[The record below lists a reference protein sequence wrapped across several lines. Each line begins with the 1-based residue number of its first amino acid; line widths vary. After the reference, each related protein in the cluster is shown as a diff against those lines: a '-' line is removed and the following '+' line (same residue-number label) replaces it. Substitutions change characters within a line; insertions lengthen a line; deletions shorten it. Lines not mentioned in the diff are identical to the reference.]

1 MKKLVPHACLFVR
14 YALAM
19 ALLGCLAAPAMATT
33 EILAPE
39 TIEAVQG
46 YNDAAD
52 TVEPVDVED
61 KTVPFTRALRVSR
74 ATPASYSY
82 AATLIWPTVAPVRK
96 GDLIVATFYVR
107 KLTPT
112 QGSLAIE
119 MTLQQNDEPYT
130 STLDYPAGEASF
142 QIRYALQAQ
151 SFEVGGVS
159 VINHGTVADPLPPE
173 IVETFAYYYP
183 GRGDP
188 DAPWRQAAEARIADI
203 RQGSMVLRVVDTSG
217 NPVKDAEITLAQS
230 NSLFVWS
237 TAVSALSLVCS
248 AGEPEDT
255 QRDCPDE
262 DVLNTTV
269 LTIQDY
275 ARLRTELRANFTGA
289 SFYNDLK
296 WTDWHFDRE
305 LALEGLAWFER
316 NKIAYTR
323 GHNLIWPS
331 FDPDFLMPNDIIN
344 RATPTDEVAR
354 LVDERMREQVNALKG
369 KIPEWDVLNEPFTNY
384 DIQGRIATS
393 GLEAIEG
400 VLPASSVARWF
411 QLARA
416 ADPDAKL
423 FLNDFGI
430 LERLNPVQQQYDLA
444 LLQYVQHLGGPVDG
458 MGFQGHFGASGPQFA
473 DMQRVIDDF
482 APHVETMSLTEFDFT
497 TLDPTLQADVTR
509 DVMTFIF
516 SQPEFNLF
524 QMWGFWDGDHWLGNA
539 PLFSRDWTLK
549 PSGAVWRDLTQNTWR
564 TNISGTSDG
573 DGVFAA
579 DAFYGTY
586 DISVSA
592 AGKTCTSSASFTS
605 SGQTLTIV
613 ADC

>member
-1 MKKLVPHACLFVR
+1 
-14 YALAM
+14 
-19 ALLGCLAAPAMATT
+19 
-33 EILAPE
+33 
-39 TIEAVQG
+39 
-46 YNDAAD
+46 
-52 TVEPVDVED
+52 
-61 KTVPFTRALRVSR
+61 
-74 ATPASYSY
+74 
-82 AATLIWPTVAPVRK
+82 
-96 GDLIVATFYVR
+96 
-107 KLTPT
+107 
-112 QGSLAIE
+112 
-119 MTLQQNDEPYT
+119 
-130 STLDYPAGEASF
+130 
-142 QIRYALQAQ
+142 
-151 SFEVGGVS
+151 
-159 VINHGTVADPLPPE
+159 
-173 IVETFAYYYP
+173 
-183 GRGDP
+183 
-188 DAPWRQAAEARIADI
+188 
-203 RQGSMVLRVVDTSG
+203 
-217 NPVKDAEITLAQS
+217 
-230 NSLFVWS
+230 
-237 TAVSALSLVCS
+237 
-248 AGEPEDT
+248 
-255 QRDCPDE
+255 
-262 DVLNTTV
+262 
-269 LTIQDY
+269 
-275 ARLRTELRANFTGA
+275 
-289 SFYNDLK
+289 
-296 WTDWHFDRE
+296 
-305 LALEGLAWFER
+305 
-316 NKIAYTR
+316 
-323 GHNLIWPS
+323 
-331 FDPDFLMPNDIIN
+331 MPNDIIN

>member
-130 STLDYPAGEASF
+130 STLDSTAPVDVDGWQKYAIPVRSNQDYPAGEASF

-248 AGEPEDT
+248 AGETEDT

-323 GHNLIWPS
+323 GHNLIS
-331 FDPDFLMPNDIIN
+331 
-344 RATPTDEVAR
+344 
-354 LVDERMREQVNALKG
+354 
-369 KIPEWDVLNEPFTNY
+369 
-384 DIQGRIATS
+384 
-393 GLEAIEG
+393 
-400 VLPASSVARWF
+400 
-411 QLARA
+411 
-416 ADPDAKL
+416 
-423 FLNDFGI
+423 
-430 LERLNPVQQQYDLA
+430 
-444 LLQYVQHLGGPVDG
+444 
-458 MGFQGHFGASGPQFA
+458 
-473 DMQRVIDDF
+473 
-482 APHVETMSLTEFDFT
+482 
-497 TLDPTLQADVTR
+497 
-509 DVMTFIF
+509 
-516 SQPEFNLF
+516 
-524 QMWGFWDGDHWLGNA
+524 
-539 PLFSRDWTLK
+539 
-549 PSGAVWRDLTQNTWR
+549 
-564 TNISGTSDG
+564 
-573 DGVFAA
+573 
-579 DAFYGTY
+579 
-586 DISVSA
+586 
-592 AGKTCTSSASFTS
+592 
-605 SGQTLTIV
+605 
-613 ADC
+613 